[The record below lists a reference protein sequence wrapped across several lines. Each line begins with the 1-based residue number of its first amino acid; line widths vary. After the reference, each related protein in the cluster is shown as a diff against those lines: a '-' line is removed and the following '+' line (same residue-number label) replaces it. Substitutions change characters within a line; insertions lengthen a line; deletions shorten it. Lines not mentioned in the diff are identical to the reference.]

1 MSAPDAYGADVGG
14 GRGWD
19 FRNRRMLGCYR
30 NWDRIRSRPS
40 RTDNKCLWVARSH
53 LSQQISELG
62 PRIAHCEC
70 CERLPEK
77 PTTTSSRSGTV
88 KRKIAAFLAGSCK
101 RKSPIANRI
110 PRQAESTRNDGEG
123 SKENERW
130 VHRQEPKTFRWDQ
143 DRSDENNH
151 GHRDNR
157 EWCSRVDRVLSFPR
171 AKGRA
176 IPARCRQASCGP
188 SRRQPARKLKPRGV
202 AFSRWMTTAAE
213 KARLQRSGG

>member
-70 CERLPEK
+70 CERLPE
-77 PTTTSSRSGTV
+77 
-88 KRKIAAFLAGSCK
+88 
-101 RKSPIANRI
+101 
-110 PRQAESTRNDGEG
+110 G

-143 DRSDENNH
+143 DRSDENIH
-151 GHRDNR
+151 GNRDNR

-171 AKGRA
+171 VKGRA

-213 KARLQRSGG
+213 KARLQKSGG